1 MVDEDN
7 TKKIFSKNSINIK
20 NFILRTWN
28 YKFLF
33 FVLAVIF
40 GLITSIYFDYKKADI
55 YSVEY
60 SIKKIDIN
68 ENKFLINTYNNLIKS
83 TSNHLSLDTATFSPD
98 YFFSLF
104 TRIMAEGNVGEQ
116 VIRQL
121 NDFSIGSGQ
130 DNRLLVSNELR
141 KITMQSKPL
150 TATEKALFKEGK
162 LDLFYILS
170 FKSQDLD
177 YAESVIK
184 LFIKRVNSEGSKFIK
199 DNLNSMNSY
208 INDQYQLR
216 KESIIQI
223 LKNEEI
229 QIRAIIEKR
238 IDYLKYQAAIA
249 RELNYEFNQLIYL
262 DEPPFINSR
271 SIAKEQDTNFNNI
284 VSSADLFPTIGSYYD
299 GYKALDQERL
309 ELEKLI
315 KNDEEFENYKNN
327 ILVNTLINL
336 KKLDDELEIIKKEVL
351 NIQNILDDSSFSLV
365 AYNIDNLLYT
375 KEGKNTN
382 LAIIIAVLFSI
393 FVSYLIIYIRYLFF
407 EDNFKK

>member
-28 YKFLF
+28 YKLLF

-40 GLITSIYFDYKKADI
+40 GVITSIYFEYRKADI
-55 YSVEY
+55 YSVQY
-60 SIKKIDIN
+60 SIKKIDTN
-68 ENKFLINTYNNLIKS
+68 ENKFLINTYNNLIKNN
-83 TSNHLSLDTATFSPD
+83 SNHLSLDTAIFSPD

-104 TRIMAEGNVGEQ
+104 TRIMAEGDVGEQ

-121 NDFSIGSGQ
+121 NDFSIGSSQ

-170 FKSQDLD
+170 FKSEDLD
-177 YAESVIK
+177 YAENVIK

-199 DNLNSMNSY
+199 ENLNAMNNY
-208 INDQYQLR
+208 IEDQYQLK
-216 KESIIQI
+216 KESINAI
-223 LKNEEI
+223 LKNEEL
-229 QIRAIIEKR
+229 QIRAIVQKR
-238 IDYLKYQAAIA
+238 IDYLKYHAAIA
-249 RELNYEFNQLIYL
+249 RELNYEYNQLIYL

-271 SIAKEQDTNFNNI
+271 SIAKEQDTNFINR

-315 KNDEEFENYKNN
+315 NNDEEFENYKNN
-327 ILVNTLINL
+327 ILVNTLISLN
-336 KKLDDELEIIKKEVL
+336 KLDDELGIIKKEIL
-351 NIQNILDDSSFSLV
+351 NIQNILDHSSFSLV
-365 AYNIDNLLYT
+365 AYNTNNLLYI
-375 KEGKNTN
+375 KEVKNIN

-393 FVSYLIIYIRYLFF
+393 FVSYFIIYIRYLFF
-407 EDNFKK
+407 EDNLKT